1 MACYFH
7 NINAL
12 LHQYNMQADHCFK
25 AHCLCWADI
34 DYLSSLVTCRV
45 APRITSHRTTLKKK
59 KPTMKAE
66 LKSEP
71 SICGLRRIFILQ
83 WITHH
88 FQVFCLLVPIKIK
101 CWLSFIGIAK
111 QLIFFPF
118 LFVRYYVIIVL
129 KLKLFLQCLW
139 STKLLKV
146 IFLQDP
152 AFTAL
157 LTNQPQIQ
165 REIVNKHNELRRS
178 VNPTASNMLKM
189 VRDCVGND
197 VNQLWS
203 KNPVVQ
209 GRGGDPGVR
218 GQLWGWGRI
227 HLCEEELS
235 WGGAVLDVEKGEAG
249 DGLTLWFKIFPA
261 AVRTRLQQLSNWGGA
276 IESVN

>member
-1 MACYFH
+1 
-7 NINAL
+7 
-12 LHQYNMQADHCFK
+12 
-25 AHCLCWADI
+25 
-34 DYLSSLVTCRV
+34 
-45 APRITSHRTTLKKK
+45 
-59 KPTMKAE
+59 MKAE

-118 LFVRYYVIIVL
+118 LFVWYYVIIVL

-209 GRGGDPGVR
+209 GRGGSRCEGADVGVGEDPSV
-218 GQLWGWGRI
+218 
-227 HLCEEELS
+227 

-261 AVRTRLQQLSNWGGA
+261 AVRTRLQQLSNWGGV